1 MNKQATVLIV
11 DDMEDNRLA
20 IKLSLKREEYNFIE
34 ATNGE
39 EAAKLAEEH
48 LPDVILMDAMMP
60 VMDGF
65 EASHAIRSA
74 QKTQRIPILM
84 ITALS
89 DNEDKLKAI
98 ESGVNDFITKP
109 FNKLELITRC
119 RAYIN
124 MNRLNNQYILST
136 INPLS
141 DMPNKS
147 ALLRDIKELEKSSLF
162 LMQIDDYDN
171 MGQFYT
177 LEIAQTIELNFARK
191 LNTLLPEHFKYKNI
205 YHYGDGRFA
214 LLSDTNI
221 NPVCKEAAMD
231 VCEQLVNKTRNSTI
245 EVDGY
250 EYDIGV
256 TVSFTSN
263 VENIFEQGRVALRRA
278 IKDKTE
284 YTFSEDIIEQSQR
297 ESQNNILWIKKI
309 KQAIATDNITPYFQP
324 IVDTKSGKIQKYEA
338 LVRIKDKEGAIIA
351 PCEFLNISKR
361 GRYYNFITQ
370 TVIEKSMN
378 HFSSLDKELTINL
391 SSLDIEQKKMRDFI
405 LAKLRERPDIAARM
419 VFELLEDEDF
429 KSFEV
434 VKIFI
439 KEVKKMGVKIAIDD
453 FGSGYS
459 NFQRLL
465 DFEPDIIK
473 IDGSL
478 IRNIATNNYNRH
490 IVETIHSFASK
501 LNIQTVAE
509 FVATKEINDII
520 REIGISFAQ
529 GYYFSKPLES
539 KELKNNE

>member
-1 MNKQATVLIV
+1 MIKQPTVLIV

-34 ATNGE
+34 ATNGA
-39 EAAKLAEEH
+39 EAAKLAVLN
-48 LPDVILMDAMMP
+48 LPDIILMDAMMP

-65 EASHAIRSA
+65 EASKEIRSE
-74 QKTQRIPILM
+74 QKAQRIPILM

-98 ESGVNDFITKP
+98 EAGVNDFITKP
-109 FNKLELITRC
+109 FNKVELVTRC

-124 MNRLNNQYILST
+124 MNQLNNQYILST

-147 ALLRDIKELEKSSLF
+147 ALLRDIKKIDKAALF

-177 LEIAQTIELNFARK
+177 LEIAQKIELAFAKK
-191 LNTLLPEHFKYKNI
+191 LYTLLPKHYKYIDI

-214 LLSDTNI
+214 LLSDI
-221 NPVCKEAAMD
+221 SIDPVCKEAALD
-231 VCEQLVNKTRNSTI
+231 VCEQLVNKTRDSTI
-245 EVDGY
+245 VVDGY
-250 EYDIGV
+250 EYDIGI
-256 TVSFTSN
+256 TVSFTSG
-263 VENIFEQGRVALRRA
+263 VDNIYEQGRVSLRRA

-284 YTFSEDIIEQSQR
+284 YTFSEDIIEQTQK
-297 ESQNNILWIKKI
+297 ESKNNILWIKKI
-309 KQAIATDNITPYFQP
+309 KFAIANDNITPFFQP
-324 IVDTKSGKIQKYEA
+324 IVNTKSGEIEKYEA
-338 LVRIKDKEGAIIA
+338 LVRITNEDDSIVA

-361 GRYYNFITQ
+361 GRYYNFITK
-370 TVIEKSMN
+370 TVIEKSML
-378 HFSSLDKELTINL
+378 HFDNLDKELTINL

-405 LAKLRERPDIAARM
+405 LTQLHANPHIASRM
-419 VFELLEDEDF
+419 TFELLEDEDF
-429 KSFEV
+429 KSFDV
-434 VKIFI
+434 VRVFI
-439 KEVKKMGVKIAIDD
+439 KEVKSMGVKIAIDD

-490 IVETIHSFASK
+490 IVETIHAFATR

-509 FVATKEINDII
+509 FVATKEIYDII
-520 REIGISFAQ
+520 SEIGIGFSQ
-529 GYYFSKPLES
+529 GYYFSEPLEPT
-539 KELKNNE
+539 KLI

>member
-1 MNKQATVLIV
+1 MIKQPTVLIV
-11 DDMEDNRLA
+11 DDIEDNRLA

-34 ATNGE
+34 ATNGA
-39 EAAKLAEEH
+39 EAAKLAILN
-48 LPDVILMDAMMP
+48 LPDVILIDAMMP

-65 EASHAIRSA
+65 EASKEIRTE

-84 ITALS
+84 ITSLS

-109 FNKLELITRC
+109 FNKVELVTRC

-124 MNRLNNQYILST
+124 MNQLNNQYILST

-147 ALLRDIKELEKSSLF
+147 ALLRDIKKIEKAALF

-177 LEIAQTIELNFARK
+177 LEIAQKIELSFAKK
-191 LNTLLPEHFKYKNI
+191 LYTLLPEYYKYNNI

-214 LLSDTNI
+214 LLSDMSI
-221 NPVCKEAAMD
+221 NPISKEAALD
-231 VCEQLVNKTRNSTI
+231 ICEQLVNKTRDSTI
-245 EVDGY
+245 IVDGY
-250 EYDIGV
+250 EYDIGI
-256 TVSFTSN
+256 TLSFTSEVDN
-263 VENIFEQGRVALRRA
+263 LFEQGRVSLRRA

-284 YTFSEDIIEQSQR
+284 YTFSEDIIEQTQQ

-309 KQAIATDNITPYFQP
+309 KFAIANDNITPFFQP
-324 IVDTKSGKIQKYEA
+324 IVNTKNGKVEKYEA
-338 LVRIKDKEGAIIA
+338 LVRITNEDDSIVA

-370 TVIEKSMN
+370 TVIEKSML
-378 HFSSLDKELTINL
+378 HFNNLDKELTINL

-405 LAKLRERPDIAARM
+405 LTQLRANPHIASRM
-419 VFELLEDEDF
+419 TFELLEDEDF
-429 KSFEV
+429 KSFDV
-434 VKIFI
+434 VRVFI
-439 KEVKKMGVKIAIDD
+439 KEVKAMGVKIAIDD

-478 IRNIATNNYNRH
+478 IQNIATNNYNRH
-490 IVETIHSFASK
+490 IVETIHSFATK
-501 LNIQTVAE
+501 LNIQTIAE
-509 FVATKEINDII
+509 FVATKDIYDII
-520 REIGISFAQ
+520 SEIGIGFSQ
-529 GYYFSKPLES
+529 GYYFSEPLES
-539 KELKNNE
+539 TELI

>member
-1 MNKQATVLIV
+1 MIKQPTVLIV

-34 ATNGE
+34 ATNGA
-39 EAAKLAEEH
+39 EAAKLAILN
-48 LPDVILMDAMMP
+48 LPDVILIDAMMP

-65 EASHAIRSA
+65 EASQEIRA
-74 QKTQRIPILM
+74 EQKTQRIPILM
-84 ITALS
+84 ITSLS

-98 ESGVNDFITKP
+98 EAGVNDFITKP
-109 FNKLELITRC
+109 FNKVELVTRC

-124 MNRLNNQYILST
+124 MNQLNNQYILST

-147 ALLRDIKELEKSSLF
+147 ALLRDIKKIGKAALF

-177 LEIAQTIELNFARK
+177 LEIAQKIELSFAKK
-191 LNTLLPEHFKYKNI
+191 LYTLLPKKYKYKDI

-214 LLSDTNI
+214 LLSDI
-221 NPVCKEAAMD
+221 SIDPVSKEAALD
-231 VCEQLVNKTRNSTI
+231 VCEQLVNKTRDSTI
-245 EVDGY
+245 IVDGY
-250 EYDIGV
+250 EYDIGI
-256 TVSFTSN
+256 TLSFTSEVDN
-263 VENIFEQGRVALRRA
+263 LFEQGRVSLRRA

-284 YTFSEDIIEQSQR
+284 YTFSEDIIEQTQK

-309 KQAIATDNITPYFQP
+309 KFAIANDNITPFFQP
-324 IVDTKSGKIQKYEA
+324 IVNTRSGKIEKYEA
-338 LVRIKDKEGAIIA
+338 LVRITNEDDSIVA

-370 TVIEKSMN
+370 TVIEKSML
-378 HFSSLDKELTINL
+378 HFNNLDKELTINL
-391 SSLDIEQKKMRDFI
+391 SSLDIEQEKMRDFI
-405 LAKLRERPDIAARM
+405 LTQLRANPHIASRM
-419 VFELLEDEDF
+419 TFELLEDEDF
-429 KSFEV
+429 KSFDV
-434 VKIFI
+434 VRVFI
-439 KEVKKMGVKIAIDD
+439 KEVKAMGVKIAIDD

-478 IRNIATNNYNRH
+478 IQNIATNNYNRH
-490 IVETIHSFASK
+490 IVETIHSFATK

-509 FVATKEINDII
+509 FVATKDIYDII
-520 REIGISFAQ
+520 FEIGIGFSQ
-529 GYYFSKPLES
+529 GYYFSEPLES
-539 KELKNNE
+539 TELI